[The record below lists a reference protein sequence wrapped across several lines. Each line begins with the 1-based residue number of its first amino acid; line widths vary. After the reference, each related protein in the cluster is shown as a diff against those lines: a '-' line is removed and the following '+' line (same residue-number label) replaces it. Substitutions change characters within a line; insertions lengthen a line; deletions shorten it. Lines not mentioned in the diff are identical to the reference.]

1 MQFSYLKVIMCV
13 VLGSQALAQT
23 APPKPSGHT
32 DRPIE
37 SPTTAA
43 DSNSEVSYSMIKE
56 SAKLTLASMKSLFQ
70 SQYAPSIWKEKQ
82 FQWNLE
88 TEYQKA
94 LQSVDALPAST
105 QFDQVVDANEMREIF
120 KKFIYSTRDYHV
132 SIGFVAT
139 GSSKLPFTVKSVGQ
153 RAFIVFIDRSQAS
166 PNAFPF
172 EVGDELISFGGQIAD
187 EAIKELQNEFTAN
200 VAETDR
206 ARADLNLTHRR
217 ASRGLKVPQG
227 PILLEFLRK
236 GETVTQKLQMVWNH
250 TEENVPAFPASQVNL
265 KSLPQVN
272 RYSLRDRSRMM
283 IANEDLSEQVAAT
296 ENPFTTGT
304 RRSYIPILGTP
315 VWDTFSND
323 DPKKSNTFHSYL
335 YKNKNNQLIGVIRIP
350 SYTPDDYEK
359 AASDFAE
366 ILTKFE
372 EVTDGLVI
380 DQINNPGGSVFYLY
394 ALASMLAKDPL
405 QAPKHRMKITPAD
418 QAEAASNLKELE
430 TVKTDDDAK
439 KVMGKSWNGFPVNLQ
454 VAQFV
459 KDYSRFIM
467 KEYKAGRS
475 LTKPYFLDGAD
486 KINPSQEARYSKPVL
501 VIVNELCF
509 SGGDFFP
516 TILQDNKRAT
526 IMGVRTAG
534 AGGYVRDQKFP
545 NILGIDSYRVTA
557 SIAERVDLNPI
568 ENLGVKPDVPYQ
580 LTVEDLTS
588 GFKGY
593 AKAIRDQIDL
603 MLQ

>member
-1 MQFSYLKVIMCV
+1 
-13 VLGSQALAQT
+13 
-23 APPKPSGHT
+23 
-32 DRPIE
+32 
-37 SPTTAA
+37 
-43 DSNSEVSYSMIKE
+43 
-56 SAKLTLASMKSLFQ
+56 
-70 SQYAPSIWKEKQ
+70 
-82 FQWNLE
+82 
-88 TEYQKA
+88 
-94 LQSVDALPAST
+94 
-105 QFDQVVDANEMREIF
+105 
-120 KKFIYSTRDYHV
+120 
-132 SIGFVAT
+132 
-139 GSSKLPFTVKSVGQ
+139 
-153 RAFIVFIDRSQAS
+153 
-166 PNAFPF
+166 
-172 EVGDELISFGGQIAD
+172 
-187 EAIKELQNEFTAN
+187 
-200 VAETDR
+200 
-206 ARADLNLTHRR
+206 
-217 ASRGLKVPQG
+217 
-227 PILLEFLRK
+227 
-236 GETVTQKLQMVWNH
+236 
-250 TEENVPAFPASQVNL
+250 
-265 KSLPQVN
+265 
-272 RYSLRDRSRMM
+272 
-283 IANEDLSEQVAAT
+283 
-296 ENPFTTGT
+296 
-304 RRSYIPILGTP
+304 
-315 VWDTFSND
+315 
-323 DPKKSNTFHSYL
+323 
-335 YKNKNNQLIGVIRIP
+335 VIRSP